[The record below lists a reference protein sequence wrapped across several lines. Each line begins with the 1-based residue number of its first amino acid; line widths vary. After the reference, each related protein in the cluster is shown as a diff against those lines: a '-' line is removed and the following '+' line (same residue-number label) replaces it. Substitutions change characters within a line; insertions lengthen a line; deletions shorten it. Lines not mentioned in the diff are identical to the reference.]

1 MLSLLL
7 HAEQLKPSRVIRH
20 KLYPLHE
27 RGSSCVRLATGDLR
41 RQRHKEFVYS
51 FRRQKLSKQCGPTF
65 VEQYSYPKLQ
75 EQQSQDRQRRDDAVT
90 RIYNVYLN

>member
-7 HAEQLKPSRVIRH
+7 HAQQLKPRRVIRH
-20 KLYPLHE
+20 KLHPLHE
-27 RGSSCVRLATGDLR
+27 RGSSCIRPATGDLR
-41 RQRHKEFVYS
+41 RQRHKEFAYN

-65 VEQYSYPKLQ
+65 VEQLKLQ

-90 RIYNVYLN
+90 RIYNVYLNRA